1 MGLDVHM
8 VNTLKMNIVFIM
20 QDFGGVGF
28 GWCLGLRCSSLS
40 DGWTSLWILEQM
52 STNNV
57 PLLIHVQTFYVFV
70 HLHRMNVK
78 MASGG
83 MGFKPSNVA
92 MARASSMYVS
102 TPGDTLFNEACS
114 HAHVILNSMP
124 SFFCFWEDGNM
135 ITHANSLSRNNM
147 FIYGTQ
153 I

>member
-1 MGLDVHM
+1 
-8 VNTLKMNIVFIM
+8 
-20 QDFGGVGF
+20 
-28 GWCLGLRCSSLS
+28 
-40 DGWTSLWILEQM
+40 
-52 STNNV
+52 
-57 PLLIHVQTFYVFV
+57 
-70 HLHRMNVK
+70 